1 MALAGGWVSMEKGG
15 IRGSRRRFRD
25 TMLPYSLTPLLQRL
39 TARLSYL
46 ARVQRPPSS
55 LPSLVP
61 GTEPGPA
68 SRLPHAGVRCVC
80 NIAILRKPCLGTVH
94 PR

>member
-1 MALAGGWVSMEKGG
+1 MVRDVASET
-15 IRGSRRRFRD
+15 RCYRTRSRPRSR
-25 TMLPYSLTPLLQRL
+25 PLLQRL

-46 ARVQRPPSS
+46 ARVQRPPIS

-68 SRLPHAGVRCVC
+68 SRLPHAPVRCMC
-80 NIAILRKPCLGTVH
+80 NIAILRKPCLRTVH